1 MVGSCSVKCKKS
13 TWVRVTGNHNLLLI
27 IAVQKQTMAEFEAPK
42 VNNVF
47 VYSGHNIFF
56 KNQIDHVFLLQQ

>member
-1 MVGSCSVKCKKS
+1 V
-13 TWVRVTGNHNLLLI
+13 
-27 IAVQKQTMAEFEAPK
+27 VQKQTIAEFEAPK

-56 KNQIDHVFLLQQ
+56 KNQIHHVFLLQQ